1 MDYEATIMALS
12 KRIDALETQIKR
24 LEQAHIHT
32 RANTKVS
39 NAMLK
44 ACYDAGIA
52 AAFEGNS
59 DFNAYTEQVCFKNR
73 MNPGTARILIM
84 TAYALKQGEL
94 FKCII
99 SGKAAQFFLDQLQ
112 KDFGA
117 EGLRRGLAALT
128 LHIQYRRSLKRDT
141 TLLEKIANRFEENT
155 RKHE

>member
-1 MDYEATIMALS
+1 MDYEATIVALS
-12 KRIDALETQIKR
+12 KRIDALETQLKR

-39 NAMLK
+39 DVMLK

-59 DFNAYTEQVCFKNR
+59 DFNAYTEQVCFKTR

-99 SGKAAQFFLDQLQ
+99 SGKAAEFFLEQLQ

-117 EGLRRGLAALT
+117 EGLQRGLSALE

-141 TLLEKIANRFEENT
+141 TLLEKIANQFKENIN
-155 RKHE
+155 